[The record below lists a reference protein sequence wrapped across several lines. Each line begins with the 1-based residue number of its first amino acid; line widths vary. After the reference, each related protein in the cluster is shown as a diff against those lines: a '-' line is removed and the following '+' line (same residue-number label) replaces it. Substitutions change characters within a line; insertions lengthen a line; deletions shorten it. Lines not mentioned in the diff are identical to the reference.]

1 MKCITVWHR
10 QLSYQCFSFLQ
21 VVFAGGC
28 VCRTLY
34 ESSPPSACGHQG
46 WKRRHPDKCVQKIT
60 LRHLFLNSLT
70 LAAER
75 GKKAHCGTHCWQP
88 LRGGVHETNTCAHTN
103 KKGIPVTPLLALLW
117 WCKEDIAA
125 WGGPIRD
132 RDRREKGDDSLVQS
146 DNFLPL
152 FLLFMLITCEDV
164 CVLHASIYKFFC
176 VYVCVHP
183 IIFNASVI
191 DDQKVTFKGKNE
203 DGIHFWIHTCKYIH
217 EEFILEQTQSC
228 TIRPA
233 PMPPRKWIQL
243 SVQLTNKDT
252 K

>member
-1 MKCITVWHR
+1 MKQTRAHTHIKKGF
-10 QLSYQCFSFLQ
+10 LSPPSLRCFDDARKTSQHEGAPLETGTDGRKETTHWSRVTTFCLFFSFLCWLH
-21 VVFAGGC
+21 VKMSVFF
-28 VCRTLY
+28 
-34 ESSPPSACGHQG
+34 
-46 WKRRHPDKCVQKIT
+46 I
-60 LRHLFLNSLT
+60 F
-70 LAAER
+70 
-75 GKKAHCGTHCWQP
+75 
-88 LRGGVHETNTCAHTN
+88 
-103 KKGIPVTPLLALLW
+103 
-117 WCKEDIAA
+117 
-125 WGGPIRD
+125 
-132 RDRREKGDDSLVQS
+132 
-146 DNFLPL
+146 F
-152 FLLFMLITCEDV
+152 
-164 CVLHASIYKFFC
+164 SIYKFFC

-217 EEFILEQTQSC
+217 EDFILEQTQSC